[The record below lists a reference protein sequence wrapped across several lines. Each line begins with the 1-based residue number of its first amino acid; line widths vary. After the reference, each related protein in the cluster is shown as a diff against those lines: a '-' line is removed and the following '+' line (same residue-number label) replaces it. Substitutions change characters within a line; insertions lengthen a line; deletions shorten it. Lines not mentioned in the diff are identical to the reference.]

1 MYAKKDIKKNEKFSN
16 LNIAIKG
23 PAGGLLPK
31 YMPVIINKK
40 AKTKIQKD
48 EPITWEKF

>member
-1 MYAKKDIKKNEKFSN
+1 MYAKKDIKKNEKFTK

-31 YMPVIINKK
+31 YMSVIINKK
-40 AKTKIQKD
+40 SKTKIQKD
-48 EPITWEKF
+48 EPITWEKL